1 MHAKKNEA
9 LKIRMDAP
17 TLALIERAR
26 KYVALN
32 KSKFIRLSVREK
44 ATEIIAQHEK
54 TLFSDED
61 WRMFFDVLENPQKP
75 TARMKKAANK
85 YNKIVTSDEV

>member
-1 MHAKKNEA
+1 MHTKKNVA
-9 LKIRMDAP
+9 LKVRMDDP
-17 TLALIERAR
+17 TLELIERAR
-26 KYVALN
+26 EYVSLN

-54 TLFSDED
+54 TLFNDND
-61 WRMFFDVLENPQKP
+61 WRTFFDMLENPQKP
-75 TARMKKAANK
+75 TARMKKPTNK